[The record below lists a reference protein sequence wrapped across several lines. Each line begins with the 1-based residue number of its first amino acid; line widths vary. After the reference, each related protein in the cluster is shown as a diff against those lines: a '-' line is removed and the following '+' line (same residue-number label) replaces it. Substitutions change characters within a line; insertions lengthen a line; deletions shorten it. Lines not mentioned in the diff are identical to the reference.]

1 MPDVTWPGMFRICF
15 AGGQI
20 SDMANLS
27 RIKDAA
33 LVIAL
38 RELNSEA
45 EEKALGSPP
54 VRQNAQAVV
63 AKAKSRGA
71 AA

>member
-1 MPDVTWPGMFRICF
+1 MFRIRF

-45 EEKALGSPP
+45 EEKAPGSPL
-54 VRQNAQAVV
+54 VGR
-63 AKAKSRGA
+63 KSDNGGTL
-71 AA
+71 

>member
-1 MPDVTWPGMFRICF
+1 MFRIRF

-54 VRQNAQAVV
+54 VRQNTRAVV
-63 AKAKSRGA
+63 RRGSDEGDTREGQPHE
-71 AA
+71 

>member
-1 MPDVTWPGMFRICF
+1 MFRIRF

-20 SDMANLS
+20 SDMANFD

-38 RELNSEA
+38 GELNSEA
-45 EEKALGSPP
+45 EERALRSPP
-54 VRQNAQAVV
+54 VRQNARAVV
-63 AKAKSRGA
+63 RRGSGNGGA
-71 AA
+71 L